1 MIVAARSNIVALK
14 RRGELGFPNR
24 SRFYDAARGAVL
36 GTRRRHGDVV
46 FRGCRSIKTASAEH
60 AVQRNQPVSGLDL
73 NRAFL
78 EAAAIKIY
86 ARGLKGSYDL
96 LIVDF

>member
-1 MIVAARSNIVALK
+1 MALK
-14 RRGELGFPNR
+14 RRGELGFANR

-36 GTRRRHGDVV
+36 GTRRRHGDGDVV

-60 AVQRNQPVSGLDL
+60 AVQRNQLVGGFDL
-73 NRAFL
+73 NRALL
-78 EAAAIKIY
+78 EAAAIEIY
-86 ARGLKGSYDL
+86 ALGLKGSYDL